1 MKASEFGGKVPDAVG
16 RWCWS
21 TNEATFHGAFATK
34 EEAIAE
40 GKSHPAKVI
49 YVGRGVEV
57 SISGIDAADVIEDL
71 QESADGEVGY
81 RYTEDFLWDVPKAA
95 RRDLD
100 EALRKVTGDW
110 LTKHNLWPTFF
121 TVVDVE
127 KVEIEKPV
135 EVAAPEAAPE
145 PPIPVPKV
153 VLDAMREGY
162 RLSEIAVRQGIHFDP
177 ETTERIVRDHVSLKP
192 MRALLARLVECG
204 GGS

>member
-1 MKASEFGGKVPDAVG
+1 MRASEFGGKVPDAVG

-40 GKSHPAKVI
+40 GKAHPAKVI

-57 SISGIDAADVIEDL
+57 SISGADADDVIEEL
-71 QESADGEVGY
+71 QASADGEVGY
-81 RYTEDFLWDVPKAA
+81 GYTEDFLWHVPRAT
-95 RRDLD
+95 RRELD
-100 EALRKVTGDW
+100 QALRRVTGEW

-127 KVEIEKPV
+127 KVEVEKPDA
-135 EVAAPEAAPE
+135 VAATDAAPG

-153 VLDAMREGY
+153 VLDAMHEGY
-162 RLSEIAVRQGIHFDP
+162 RLSEIAVRQGIRFDP

-192 MRALLARLVECG
+192 MRELLARLVECG
-204 GGS
+204 S